1 MTRSLSGSLTTE
13 LATNKLN
20 PVNLIY
26 IGVSTGSYY
35 TDHYKNIS
43 FNGNTYLASSL
54 LLGVSD
60 ASESSEVAVND
71 LVIKFSGAD
80 QTIISLFLNNDY
92 MDKSA
97 HIYRGFLDDSQ
108 ALISD
113 PFLLFEGR
121 IENFNIDETDTSSE
135 VSISI
140 ASHWADFDKI
150 AGRKT
155 NTNSQKLYFSTDKGF
170 DYASQSVRE
179 IKWGRA

>member
-1 MTRSLSGSLTTE
+1 MARSLSGSLTTE

-20 PVNLIY
+20 PIDLIY
-26 IGVSTGSYY
+26 IGVNTGYYY

-43 FNGNTYLASSL
+43 YGGNTYQATSL
-54 LLGVSD
+54 FLGVSD
-60 ASESSEVAVND
+60 ASESSEVSVND
-71 LVIKFSGAD
+71 LVVKFTGAD

-97 HIYRGFLDDSQ
+97 HIYRGFLNDSQ
-108 ALISD
+108 TLISD

-140 ASHWADFDKI
+140 ASHWADFDKV
-150 AGRKT
+150 AGRRT

-170 DYASQSVRE
+170 DYASLSVRE